1 MKNSIQ
7 SGNQPEHVYLSITH
21 SMNKF
26 MMTGVNR
33 NISFYLI
40 PSQIHKFVDCVSL
53 MKELIIINKTSTRLG
68 KKTFIINFQ

>member
-7 SGNQPEHVYLSITH
+7 SGNQPEHVYLPITH

-33 NISFYLI
+33 NISFYII
-40 PSQIHKFVDCVSL
+40 PCHIHKFVDCASL
-53 MKELIIINKTSTRLG
+53 MKEIIN
-68 KKTFIINFQ
+68 II